1 MPLSKIEVPTGQNA
15 KSQQEDAPR
24 KRSASN
30 FAPRQLS
37 LRENVI
43 FGLKLFLIATAVLGL
58 LWLLDRLVTP

>member
-1 MPLSKIEVPTGQNA
+1 MPLNTTEVPTGQNA
-15 KSQQEDAPR
+15 IGQQEGAPR
-24 KRSASN
+24 ERPAPD

-37 LRENVI
+37 FRENVI